1 MSRASATASAHAGP
15 VSCQVPSPTR
25 GTGMPWTTRV
35 NGVLGDVPELLRLG
49 EALKL
54 LERLVLDLAD
64 ALARDVERPADL
76 VERARVL
83 AAEAVAQLEDAALAV
98 GQVLEGLAQ
107 RFLGEDLRRALV
119 RRLGALV
126 GDELAEL
133 RLLLVADRLLEAD
146 RRLRRALDRVDLL
159 RVDARD
165 VGDLLGGR
173 LAAELGDEL
182 ALRAA
187 DLVELL
193 DDVHRDA
200 NRARLVG
207 ERAGDRLADPP
218 GRIRRELEALAVV
231 ELLRGADQAER
242 ALLDQV
248 QERQA
253 LVAVVLGD
261 RDHQAQ
267 VGLDHLLLGVEVAAL
282 DLAREVDLLLGRQQ
296 PHLADVL
303 QEELK
308 GVGRHVRLEVD
319 RRLGLAAAA
328 LVGRA
333 LDLRRGDGRVDLLD
347 DLDLGPL
354 EEAVELLDVRL
365 VEVDLGDGGLDLGE
379 RQDADLLPLEQQ
391 SLDLFKLLQIYD

>member
-1 MSRASATASAHAGP
+1 
-15 VSCQVPSPTR
+15 
-25 GTGMPWTTRV
+25 MPWTTR
-35 NGVLGDVPELLRLG
+35 GYGGLGDVPELLGLG

-54 LERLVLDLAD
+54 LEGLVLDLAD

-173 LAAELGDEL
+173 LAAQLGDEL

-187 DLVELL
+187 DLVQLL
-193 DDVHRDA
+193 DDVHGDA
-200 NRARLVG
+200 DRARLVG
-207 ERAGDRLADPP
+207 ERAGDGLADPP
-218 GRIRRELEALAVV
+218 GRIRGELEALAVV
-231 ELLRGADQAER
+231 ELLGCADQAER
-242 ALLDQV
+242 ALLDEV
-248 QERQA
+248 EEGQA
-253 LVAVVLGD
+253 LVAVVLRD
-261 RDHQAQ
+261 RDDEAQ
-267 VGLDHLLLGVEVAAL
+267 VRLDHLLLGVEVAAL
-282 DLAREVDLLLGRQQ
+282 DALGEVDLLLRREQTD
-296 PHLADVL
+296 LADVL
-303 QEELK
+303 EEQLQR
-308 GVGRHVRLEVD
+308 VGRHVRPQVQRGL
-319 RRLGLAAAA
+319 LGPAAA

-333 LDLRRGDGRVDLLD
+333 LHLLVRRERRIDLLD
-347 DLDLGPL
+347 QLDLLGL
-354 EEAVELLDVRL
+354 EEGGELLHVRL
-365 VEVDLGDGGLDLGE
+365 VEIELRCGLLDLGVGE
-379 RQDADLLPLEQQ
+379 HAELLTLGEKP
-391 SLDLFKLLQIYD
+391 LDLFEFLQLYD